1 MRVVISF
8 LIFGIAILM
17 VSAGLLF
24 LTEAQIDKRPVNPV
38 SPMLIS
44 ENRNLKQ
51 TKEISQVGLLVGAV
65 TVALSATTSS
75 VLYWRDH

>member
-1 MRVVISF
+1 MRVAISF
-8 LIFGIAILM
+8 LIFGIAILL

-24 LTEAQIDKRPVNPV
+24 LTEAQIDKRPENPV

-51 TKEISQVGLLVGAV
+51 TKEIS
-65 TVALSATTSS
+65 
-75 VLYWRDH
+75 